1 MPQEDPDPLGP
12 TMTMAA
18 SVVTYR
24 KKREIKPHYF
34 EQEQGTGAPK
44 QFVLD
49 GDEFVIGRAEDA
61 AIRVLT
67 PKASRQHAII
77 RRRGTEFTIFD
88 NESRNGVYLNGL
100 RINSAILRD
109 GDVIQVTTCVYVYH
123 ER

>member
-1 MPQEDPDPLGP
+1 
-12 TMTMAA
+12 MTMAA